1 MKMMDYFKNMFNI
14 NSATLSGCM
23 DIVVVRQPDGTLK
36 SSPFHVRFGK
46 LKLLKSARK
55 TVTISVNGTESSSV
69 VMQLGHEGEA
79 FFLRKAKQSEAIV
92 SIGHLS
98 S

>member
-1 MKMMDYFKNMFNI
+1 MTLVVQISGSQKVNMMNFFTNMFNI

-55 TVTISVNGTESSSV
+55 SVAITVNG
-69 VMQLGHEGEA
+69 
-79 FFLRKAKQSEAIV
+79 
-92 SIGHLS
+92 
-98 S
+98 